1 MDLSLSK
8 LQGIVKNREA
18 WCPAVHGV
26 IVGHD
31 SATEQQQEIREVFSD
46 PKEGHT
52 NSQGTFKTPVQ
63 YFKLYIFYNEL
74 LSDHSYYPILNLGWK
89 KDI

>member
-1 MDLSLSK
+1 MK
-8 LQGIVKNREA
+8 I
-18 WCPAVHGV
+18 AVGAVNAVNSHALFTNNMLV
-26 IVGHD
+26 LCD

-63 YFKLYIFYNEL
+63 YFKLYTFYNEL
-74 LSDHSYYPILNLGWK
+74 LSDHSYYPILNLG
-89 KDI
+89 